1 MEVGFARRAR
11 ELLEGGGIDVDY
23 RESDA
28 AHQID
33 PDHIPAAVDWLSTVI
48 TPATSRA

>member
-11 ELLEGGGIDVDY
+11 ELLEPAGLEVSY
-23 RESDA
+23 HESEA

-33 PDHIPAAVDWLSTVI
+33 PAALPAARELVQSAL
-48 TPATSRA
+48 AENAA